1 MVYTILMNK
10 NETKNTEEIEFLNKF
25 LQTPVGK
32 KWYSENSIAKTIKS
46 EAPDFL
52 FKTNYDQS
60 LAMEITKLIVKN
72 KNLRFSQDLTR
83 IGNQL
88 CKEIMKKYN
97 IKVSMLIDKYDKRK
111 FSSNLADQINLAYDP
126 GFSEMPPKDI
136 FKAKLRKF
144 IDKNID
150 KLRKNAFT
158 KDWIE
163 VCNEYYQISL
173 NCFPSM
179 TTTGKYDCRV
189 NNAGWVKINPLDEL
203 QDCID
208 KKNKKAEKYRINND
222 KCFLLVIVPDSKIGN
237 YCSFTDELLKH
248 KFISNFDSV
257 FLYEEDRNV
266 SWDLATC
273 QNRYAIIDKIEE

>member
-1 MVYTILMNK
+1 MNK
-10 NETKNTEEIEFLNKF
+10 NETKNAEEIEFLNKF
-25 LQTPVGK
+25 LQTPVGR
-32 KWYSENSIAKTIKS
+32 KWYFDNSIGKTIKS

-52 FKTNYDQS
+52 FKTNDGQA

-72 KNLRFSQDLTR
+72 KNLHFSQDLTR

-88 CKEIMKKYN
+88 CKEIEKKYS
-97 IKVSMLIDKYDKRK
+97 IKVSMLIDKYDKRE
-111 FSSNLADQINLAYDP
+111 FSPIWADHINLAYDP
-126 GFSEMPPKDI
+126 GFSEVPSKDI
-136 FKAKLRKF
+136 FKAELRKF

-150 KLRKNAFT
+150 ILRKNTFAQG
-158 KDWIE
+158 WIE

-179 TTTGKYDCRV
+179 TTTGKYDCHV
-189 NNAGWVKINPLDEL
+189 NNAGWVKTNPLDEL

-266 SWDLATC
+266 SWDLATY
-273 QNRYAIIDKIEE
+273 QTRYVIIDKIEE